1 MFGNEIALI
10 MARPEFLSG
19 MYLLPIL
26 IIGYVFYQWS
36 YVYLRSTG
44 FAKRTIWNAVALS
57 LIHI

>member
-44 FAKRTIWNAVALS
+44 FAKRTMEYCMHFN
-57 LIHI
+57 